1 MESMKRGI
9 LLLIMIGAAVSVF
22 AVEPL
27 QHNGSQ
33 AVLPATV
40 AGDGESV
47 ASHDYTPGQVEYYLT
62 DEEKTYVRP
71 GLTVEIVDV
80 EIPAD
85 RHPVVEVTFVDE
97 LGQPLDR
104 EGILTPGDISMSW
117 VIAWYDGELR
127 QYTAYTARVVES
139 PITGESAE
147 QATSD
152 SGGSWEDP
160 EIGRA
165 IYTFGTQL
173 PEDFD
178 MSRTHTVYVYAT
190 RNTADILGKDYYS
203 DPWLDFRPDGGEI
216 TEQWASMATATCNTC
231 HDPLALHG
239 GRRRAIEGCILCH
252 NPQSTDPD
260 TGNTVDLKVM
270 AHKIHMGAD
279 LPSVQ
284 AGEPYIIIGYRG
296 SVHDYSEVVFPQDIR
311 NCWNCH
317 TPDAAQGFVWYTY
330 PARASCGSCHDNID
344 WETGEGHPGGPA
356 FDDSACAA
364 CHQPE
369 GAREF
374 DPSVKGAHTIP
385 TKSSQLAGLNME
397 ITDVVD
403 SAPGDMPTVFFTLT
417 NDDGSMVTDIAS
429 LRTLTLRAAGPT
441 GDTIDFMVDISQ
453 DARDATMSGDVY
465 TKTFETPIPE
475 DATGTWYFSA
485 DVRRVSNI
493 EDGTTEGLDVTE
505 GAYNPIF
512 SAAVTDDEPM
522 GRREVVDMDKC
533 NACHDRL
540 AFHGGQRF
548 NVQECVM
555 CHRPNETDLGDR
567 PEEELPPE
575 SVHMKYM
582 IHKIH
587 TGHELVLDYTVYGF
601 GSRPYNYNN
610 VGYPG
615 DRRNCMACHNEGT
628 YGVPLPVGVLE
639 TETPYDWY
647 TPMQPAAASCLPC
660 HGTVDAAAH
669 AFTNTAPFGESCG
682 ACHGDGRDYAV
693 DKVHAR

>member
-1 MESMKRGI
+1 M
-9 LLLIMIGAAVSVF
+9 
-22 AVEPL
+22 
-27 QHNGSQ
+27 
-33 AVLPATV
+33 
-40 AGDGESV
+40 
-47 ASHDYTPGQVEYYLT
+47 
-62 DEEKTYVRP
+62 
-71 GLTVEIVDV
+71 
-80 EIPAD
+80 
-85 RHPVVEVTFVDE
+85 
-97 LGQPLDR
+97 
-104 EGILTPGDISMSW
+104 
-117 VIAWYDGELR
+117 
-127 QYTAYTARVVES
+127 
-139 PITGESAE
+139 
-147 QATSD
+147 
-152 SGGSWEDP
+152 
-160 EIGRA
+160 GRA

-173 PEDFD
+173 PEDYD
-178 MSRTHTVYVYAT
+178 MSQTHTVYVYAT

-239 GRRRAIEGCILCH
+239 GRRRAIQGCILCH

-284 AGEPYIIIGYRG
+284 AGIPYQIIGYRG
-296 SVHDYSEVVFPQDIR
+296 AVHDYSEVVFPQDIR

-317 TPDAAQGFVWYTY
+317 TPDAAQNFVWYTY

-344 WETGEGHPGGPA
+344 WETGEGHAGGPQ
-356 FDDSACAA
+356 FNDSACAA
-364 CHQPE
+364 CHPPE
-369 GAREF
+369 GTREF
-374 DPSVKGAHTIP
+374 DASVIGAHTIP

-397 ITDVVD
+397 ITDVTGAV
-403 SAPGDMPTVFFTLT
+403 AGGMPTVYFTLT
-417 NDDGSMVTDIAS
+417 NDDGTVVDDIAS

-441 GDTIDFMVDISQ
+441 GDTIDYTLDISE

-465 TKTFETPIPE
+465 MKTFTTPIPD
-475 DATGTWYFSA
+475 DATATWTFSA
-485 DVRRVSNI
+485 DVRRDSNI
-493 EDGTTEGLDVTE
+493 DDGTPEGLDVTE
-505 GAYNPIF
+505 GAFNPIF
-512 SAAVTDDEPM
+512 YAAVTDDEPM
-522 GRREVVDMDKC
+522 GRRDVVDINKC
-533 NACHDRL
+533 NACHDML
-540 AFHGGQRF
+540 SLHGGQRF
-548 NVQECVM
+548 NTQECVM
-555 CHRPNETDLGDR
+555 CHRPNETDAGDR
-567 PEEELPPE
+567 PEDELPAE

-601 GSRPYNYNN
+601 GSRPHNYNE

-615 DRRNCMACHNEGT
+615 DRRNCLACHEEGT
-628 YGVPLPVGVLE
+628 YGVPLPEGVLE

-647 TPMQPAAASCLPC
+647 SPMQPAAASCLPC